1 MLHSNKIEN
10 VYLWW
15 TKVLVFL
22 IPFLPLYISTSMLFP
37 YITGKNFAFRILVEI
52 AAVLWIG
59 LITVNKKYMP
69 HSSAIVLSILT
80 FTFIVGIADLSGVNP
95 YNSFWSNYERMEGYI
110 TILHLTLYFL
120 VVKSV
125 LQTRKDWLMFFN
137 IILAVSF
144 LVSLF
149 ALSLPTATE
158 GSRFWLEYGTR
169 IYGTIGNPTFLAA
182 YMLLTIFIGFITFLN
197 TKKKYLKA
205 YYIALILLNAGVIY
219 LTATR
224 GAILSGFIGLI
235 VICIFYVSETGKKQ
249 KWKAK
254 NTAITIAVIICIVA
268 VAVLIITSHKDNIFK
283 HDITLSRLASMS
295 SDNSVEAR
303 LASWKIAWNGIKEKP
318 YLGWGQENFIGTYMV
333 NLIPFTGEQV
343 WQVWADRA
351 HNIVIEW
358 LVNAGI
364 LGLSSYILILGSAVY
379 TTRKKYTSKLLSK
392 KEAVTIATA
401 LFVYFLQNLFTFDT
415 INTYFIFFAL
425 MAYID
430 IIGSEKSMACS
441 IPEAAIDTNRTI
453 MKSLGVTLL
462 ALLILSAFSYLAN
475 YRAIDESKR
484 VFQISKSVSDYKSLP
499 TLLRDFKN
507 ALALNT
513 FGDNDVRANMEYI
526 SYFIINTEL
535 FNVEGALEFLKE
547 TVVEMERGISNR
559 SYDLEYLTRVIT
571 LFNRSAFY
579 VPAYIPVSE
588 SLIKACME
596 INPRYERLNYAL
608 ADIYKLKKE
617 YSEMFE
623 IVKNMAAL
631 DPHNDQKQLKLAL
644 AAIFMK
650 KEDVANNA
658 LTEINKIRGAT
669 ADDIASGNSLLET
682 SELYEIVQAYQEVKD
697 FQKVIHYLTQ
707 WKIIK
712 PNLAKI
718 HFDLANAYLNLGDET
733 NALKEINEAAVLNP
747 SKYGE
752 LAKKYRFIK

>member
-1 MLHSNKIEN
+1 MSPNRKIEN
-10 VYLWW
+10 IYLWGI
-15 TKVLVFL
+15 KVLLFL
-22 IPFLPLYISTSMLFP
+22 IPFLPLYISTSMVFP
-37 YITGKNFAFRILVEI
+37 YVTGKNFAFRILVEV
-52 AAVLWIG
+52 ATVLWIG

-110 TILHLTLYFL
+110 TILHLAIYFL
-120 VVKSV
+120 IIRSV
-125 LQTRKDWLMFFN
+125 LQTRKDWLLFFN

-144 LVSLF
+144 IVSLF
-149 ALSLPTATE
+149 ALSLPTTTE
-158 GSRFWLEYGTR
+158 GTQFWMEYGTR

-205 YYIALILLNAGVIY
+205 YYIILILLNSAVIY

-235 VICIFYVSETGKKQ
+235 IICVFYISDIGKKQ
-249 KWKAK
+249 KWKPV
-254 NTAITIAVIICIVA
+254 NAVIIVAFIVCLA
-268 VAVLIITSHKDNIFK
+268 TVATLTIASNKNYSFK
-283 HDITLSRLASMS
+283 RDITLFRFSSML
-295 SDNSVEAR
+295 SDYSVRAR
-303 LASWKIAWNGIKEKP
+303 LTSWKMAWNGIKEKP
-318 YLGWGQENFIGTYMV
+318 FLGWGQENFVGIYMV
-333 NLIPFTGEQV
+333 NLIPFKGQ
-343 WQVWADRA
+343 QVWADRA

-358 LVNAGI
+358 LINAGI
-364 LGLSSYILILGSAVY
+364 LGLSSYISILGSAVY
-379 TTRKKYTSKLLSK
+379 TIRKKYTGKLLSK
-392 KEAVTIATA
+392 KEAVTIVTA

-430 IIGSEKSMACS
+430 IIGPEKGKASS
-441 IPEAAIDTNRTI
+441 IQEAAVDTKRTI
-453 MKSLGVTLL
+453 MKSLVLTLL
-462 ALLILSAFSYLAN
+462 ALLTLSVISYFAN
-475 YRAIDESKR
+475 YRPIDESR
-484 VFQISKSVSDYKSLP
+484 RAYQISKSVSDYKSFP

-513 FGDNDVRANMEYI
+513 FGDNDVKASMEYI
-526 SYFIINTEL
+526 AHFIITAEL
-535 FNVEGALEFLKE
+535 PYAEGAPEFLKE
-547 TVVEMERGISNR
+547 TVVEMESVISNH
-559 SYDLEYLTRVIT
+559 SYDLEYLTRMIT

-579 VPAYIPVSE
+579 EPAYIPMSE
-588 SLIKACME
+588 SLIKACMD
-596 INPRYERLNYAL
+596 INLRYEWLNYAL

-658 LTEINKIRGAT
+658 LKEINKIRGAT
-669 ADDIASGNSLLET
+669 EDDIASGKSFLDA
-682 SELYEIVQAYQEVKD
+682 SELYLTVQAYQEVKD
-697 FQKVIHYLTQ
+697 FQKVINYLTQ
-707 WKIIK
+707 WSVLT
-712 PNLAKI
+712 PNRAKI
-718 HFDLANAYLNLGDET
+718 HFDLANAYLNLGDEV
-733 NALKEINEAAVLNP
+733 NSLKEINKAAEMDP
-747 SKYGE
+747 PRYGE
-752 LAKKYRFIK
+752 LAKQYRFIK